1 MKLDHIAFRVQDR
14 HSTVSFLKS
23 TLGYAVDT
31 EFDLKFNDGSTADC
45 FALIGPMIPEV
56 MVRQG
61 PEIFVSDGSPD
72 SIVGRWV
79 EENNGGGVHHF
90 AYKVKDIDSVYQDWL
105 SKGVEFL
112 SDEVIDCP
120 EDDLRQIFTKPLPE
134 LGGAIVELIQR
145 GHKGFCQHSVKKLME
160 STDDNRPKG

>member
-23 TLGYAVDT
+23 TLGYEVDT

-45 FALIGPMIPEV
+45 FALVGPIIPEV

-61 PEIFVSDGSPD
+61 PEIFVSYGSPD

-90 AYKVKDIDSVYQDWL
+90 ADKVKDIDSVHRDWL
-105 SKGVEFL
+105 SKGIEFL
-112 SDEVIDCP
+112 SDDVIDCP
-120 EDDLRQIFTKPLPE
+120 EDDLRQIFTNPLPG
-134 LGGAIVELIQR
+134 LGGAIVELSQR

-160 STDDNRPKG
+160 STDAPQPGD

>member
-23 TLGYAVDT
+23 TLGYEVDT
-31 EFDLKFNDGSTADC
+31 EIGATADC

-56 MVRQG
+56 MVRQW
-61 PEIFVSDGSPD
+61 PEFFVSDGSPD